1 MRPSPEQILER
12 LTAIRDQ
19 ARYYGLILGGTLIF
33 IELLSYW
40 QHDNLTASS
49 IFLFSVFKIAVIFTV
64 TYHIVKRI
72 KETIFTEG
80 VDYKQLVTLIFR
92 LFFYASLV
100 VGVFTFILNRW
111 IDPEYMT
118 ILHDKTLNLMQ
129 TNLDSPNML
138 ENYRDFFE
146 EIMVDI
152 KETPIPT
159 PIVIMWNTMWS
170 YTMWGVFVGLVL
182 SFFLKDKKSLPLN

>member
-1 MRPSPEQILER
+1 MSTSPEQILER

-19 ARYYGLILGGTLIF
+19 ARYYGLILGGILIF

-40 QHDNLTASS
+40 QHDTLTTAT
-49 IFLFSVFKIAVIFTV
+49 ILLFPVFKIVVIFMS

-72 KETIFTEG
+72 KESIFSEG

-111 IDPEYMT
+111 IDPEYMST
-118 ILHDKTLNLMQ
+118 LLDNTLNLMQ
-129 TNLDSPNML
+129 TNMDSTDML
-138 ENYRDFFE
+138 ESHRQYFDSLME
-146 EIMVDI
+146 EL
-152 KETPIPT
+152 TANPTPT
-159 PIVIMWNTMWS
+159 PIVTMWNTMWS